1 MYCTMNVSRSG
12 LDVESRHKSDELERP
27 MDLQHD
33 EEDDL
38 SFLQQQQQHSESD
51 RFVLAA
57 QARFRIVAS
66 ATVTAND
73 RQTMQVDRYL
83 MQGYRCPDAVV

>member
-38 SFLQQQQQHSESD
+38 SFL
-51 RFVLAA
+51 
-57 QARFRIVAS
+57 
-66 ATVTAND
+66 
-73 RQTMQVDRYL
+73 
-83 MQGYRCPDAVV
+83 